1 MNGGCWAEGFKS
13 WIGSRTNWHGFRIS
27 SSTVWQSGSRNREN
41 GWLALFRVG
50 NWQNR
55 CGRKSRGL
63 EIWRFRKFTVL
74 TSQRDLHSVLW
85 GGLLAGGLWWLF
97 VPDWSKSVIMCLNVD
112 LILSLRLG
120 SYCALSNERLSLLCW
135 YMFPTCCFLFETR
148 TLFPII
154 YLWDLL
160 GQSSLS
166 RLPLLHSIIFPLLS
180 SICFLSGKKRGW
192 TLFWSSSRDIFILDI
207 VFFWELSSARW

>member
-74 TSQRDLHSVLW
+74 TSQRDLHSVLGGTVGRRPLVALCPW
-85 GGLLAGGLWWLF
+85 LVQVCDNVPQCGSYFVSEAGLLLCSFKRETFTLVLIHVSYLLF
-97 VPDWSKSVIMCLNVD
+97 SVRN
-112 LILSLRLG
+112 
-120 SYCALSNERLSLLCW
+120 
-135 YMFPTCCFLFETR
+135 
-148 TLFPII
+148 
-154 YLWDLL
+154 
-160 GQSSLS
+160 
-166 RLPLLHSIIFPLLS
+166 
-180 SICFLSGKKRGW
+180 
-192 TLFWSSSRDIFILDI
+192 
-207 VFFWELSSARW
+207 